1 MAGEWGTVLVPAAV
15 GVLTLGL
22 FAARSLRADGVAA
35 LALAS
40 SVVCGIVP
48 ADRALSGLSNPLLV
62 TIATVTILA
71 AAVHRSGIIDL
82 PRTALG
88 RRLRLT
94 TPVLLGGGVLVA
106 LLAGISGRASTR
118 AAIPRVARLQDGAE
132 SAGPALLLLDVA
144 CLLGGSLTV
153 VGAVP
158 NLLVAAV
165 RRERVGVPFGVLDFL
180 PVGAILLG
188 TGLVLFAIVRVLTRR
203 GAAARQAGPVDGLR
217 RVKSFTSEVLLP
229 VDSAIAGRPIMELE
243 AADDG
248 AFHVLALVREGFRR
262 IEARRD
268 WVLEGGDVLILDC
281 EPAVLHRLMERFGLQ
296 PAGGPMGRLGTLAG
310 AGMIEAVITQS
321 SDLIGQS
328 PQHSLLDDRAGIH
341 LLGIGRNDDHPPG
354 RLRRT
359 RLQAGDII
367 VCVAETDGMP
377 ATLAALGCLLLVE
390 QRLHVGR
397 HQQIIV
403 PTAML
408 LLALV
413 VAAVGGAPLWLA
425 LLVGV
430 IVLVL
435 ARVLTLQEAYEAV
448 PWPGLVM
455 LASLFPLAATLH
467 AGAASLGLAG
477 VLAPYATMAGAGAV
491 VAVTVATTMTA
502 SWVFGS
508 AVAVLLL
515 AQFAG
520 AVAARAGLSE
530 DMLLMAVAVGAS
542 IDMLAGRGL
551 VAALIPGP
559 GRRVGGTW
567 RGSDGRLGLNVQGL
581 AIAGLLFICG
591 SVAVT
596 LVWRA

>member
-1 MAGEWGTVLVPAAV
+1 MTGEWGTVIVPALV
-15 GVLTLGL
+15 CILTLGL
-22 FAARSLRADGVAA
+22 FAARSLRADGVAV
-35 LALAS
+35 LALAA
-40 SVVCGIVP
+40 SVACGIVP
-48 ADRALSGLSNPLLV
+48 AERALSGLSNPLLA
-62 TIATVTILA
+62 TIATITILA

-88 RRLRLT
+88 RRLRPT
-94 TPVLLGGGVLVA
+94 TPVLLGVGVLVA
-106 LLAGISGRASTR
+106 LLAGVSGRASTR
-118 AAIPRVARLQDGAE
+118 AAIPRVARLQDGAA

-153 VGAVP
+153 VGSVP

-165 RRERVGVPFGVLDFL
+165 RRERTGAPFGVLDFL
-180 PVGAILLG
+180 PVGASLLG
-188 TGLVLFAIVRVLTRR
+188 IGLVLFAVASVLTRR
-203 GAAARQAGPVDGLR
+203 GAAARQVGSADGLR

-229 VDSAIAGRPIMELE
+229 MDSAIAGRPIAELE
-243 AADDG
+243 AADEG

-262 IEARRD
+262 VEARRD

-296 PAGGPMGRLGTLAG
+296 PADGPMGRLGTLAG

-328 PQHSLLDDRAGIH
+328 PQHSLLDERAGIH
-341 LLGIGRNDDHPPG
+341 LLGIGRNDDHPSG

-359 RLQAGDII
+359 RLRNGDII
-367 VCVAETDGMP
+367 VCVAETEGMP

-390 QRLHVGR
+390 RRLRVGR

-403 PTAML
+403 PGAVL
-408 LLALV
+408 LLALAL
-413 VAAVGGAPLWLA
+413 AAVGGAPLWLA
-425 LLVGV
+425 LLGGV
-430 IVLVL
+430 IALVL

-455 LASLFPLAATLH
+455 LASLFPLAAALH
-467 AGAASLGLAG
+467 VGAGSLWFAG
-477 VLAPYATMAGAGAV
+477 VLAPHAVAAGAGAA
-491 VAVTVATTMTA
+491 VAATVAATMTA

-508 AVAVLLL
+508 AVAVLML
-515 AQFAG
+515 AQFAA
-520 AVAARAGLSE
+520 AVGARAGLPE
-530 DMLLMAVAVGAS
+530 DMMLMAVAVGAS

-559 GRRVGGTW
+559 GRRAGGTW
-567 RGSDGRLGLNVQGL
+567 RGSGGRMGLNVQGL
-581 AIAGLLFICG
+581 AIAGLLFVCG

-596 LVWRA
+596 LVWR